1 MDQTCW
7 GTCWV
12 SAALAWNMMSLANE
26 AAIGHFLNVPEV
38 WTTSLK
44 TLPRAELRYP
54 IGSWCMTSQEQM
66 VVTPMCLHC
75 VNLKRD
81 SVNVWEEFESEV
93 TNQWLII
100 NRSSP
105 TLQFLPGTH
114 STQPRS
120 VFVLGNTAY
129 TYVERPGFEWC
140 SAVEVVMPN
149 LQQIGNFH

>member
-1 MDQTCW
+1 
-7 GTCWV
+7 
-12 SAALAWNMMSLANE
+12 MSFANE

-81 SVNVWEEFESEV
+81 SVNV
-93 TNQWLII
+93 
-100 NRSSP
+100 
-105 TLQFLPGTH
+105 
-114 STQPRS
+114 
-120 VFVLGNTAY
+120 
-129 TYVERPGFEWC
+129 
-140 SAVEVVMPN
+140 
-149 LQQIGNFH
+149 